1 MKRKKYPCL
10 PLWAD
15 HIGFRVRM
23 VDVLDDPRVGMATRC
38 SAPPQHEPCSYEIMD
53 VWSLDRPPAFDTP
66 TRKVIAM
73 SDTVALELEAL
84 GKDYGPVRALG
95 ELSLSIPA
103 GEVYGLVGPNGSGK
117 TTALRT
123 VLGFLIPDRGRASVF
138 GINVQQDPVAARRV
152 IGYLPGEVRLDPRL
166 TGAEVLQQ
174 LAQLR
179 GEVDTAYRTELVERF
194 HLDPSKRVRT
204 YSTGNRQ
211 KVAIIA
217 ALQHRPQLA
226 LLDEPTSGLDPLMQ
240 RTFYEVIGEL
250 TDAGSAVLFSS
261 HVLGEVAATCTRV
274 GVLREGELV
283 FEKPVA
289 ELAAEAI
296 RRVEVVFADPV
307 PAEDEIGLPGTVRI
321 ERRGER
327 FRIYVEGS
335 PDDVIKALA
344 RHTVRDVVFEH
355 PDLEDLFMSYYQS

>member
-1 MKRKKYPCL
+1 MSGTL
-10 PLWAD
+10 A
-15 HIGFRVRM
+15 
-23 VDVLDDPRVGMATRC
+23 LD
-38 SAPPQHEPCSYEIMD
+38 
-53 VWSLDRPPAFDTP
+53 
-66 TRKVIAM
+66 
-73 SDTVALELEAL
+73 LEAL
-84 GKDYGPVRALG
+84 GKDYGSVRALG

-103 GEVYGLVGPNGSGK
+103 GEVYGLVGPNGAGK

-123 VLGFLIPDRGRASVF
+123 VLGFLTPDRGRVTVF
-138 GINVQQDPVAARRV
+138 GIDVAQDSIAARRA
-152 IGYLPGEVRLDPRL
+152 IGYLPGDVRLDPRL
-166 TGAEVLQQ
+166 TGAEVLKQ

-179 GEVDTAYRTELVERF
+179 GEADTAYRSELVDRF
-194 HLDPSKRVRT
+194 QLDPSKRARA
-204 YSTGNRQ
+204 YSRGNRQ
-211 KVAIIA
+211 KVAIVA
-217 ALQHRPQLA
+217 ALQNRPRLA

-261 HVLGEVAATCTRV
+261 HVLGEVAANCTRV

-283 FEKPVA
+283 FEKSVTQ
-289 ELAAEAI
+289 LATETI

-327 FRIYVEGS
+327 FRIYVESS

-344 RHTVRDVVFEH
+344 QHTVLDVVFER